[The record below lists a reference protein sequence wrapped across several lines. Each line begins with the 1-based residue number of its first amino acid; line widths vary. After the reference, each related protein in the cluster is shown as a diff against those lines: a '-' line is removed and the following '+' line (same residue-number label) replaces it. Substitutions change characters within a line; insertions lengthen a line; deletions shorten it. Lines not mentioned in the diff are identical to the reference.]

1 MPPTLTRPVDVRNA
15 WLIWLGFAIGVVLF
29 AWSEGFSHTVTSAY
43 RGGAEPWLAHQP
55 IYTVSQW
62 GGFLYPP
69 VSAMLFAPFT
79 LLPHDLGEALWR
91 LTNLGVLAWGVRQ
104 ASAAAS
110 RLGGVELF
118 PLSTLLCLAAL
129 LPAARNGQATLLI
142 TGLLLVAVEATVRR
156 RWWTAGAML
165 ALATVIKPIAV
176 VLLLLYAALRPRV
189 VVPVVVALLVL
200 CSLPA
205 LHDGVA
211 KATTDLGQWVEKLRS
226 VSLPPES
233 LRVSDVFG
241 GLTAFGIRVPPGIA
255 YGIRAAA
262 ALLTLGLCFVAFRR
276 FGHAPG
282 VLLTGALG
290 LSYMLLFNARTENNT
305 YGALAPAQAI
315 LASWLILAQSR
326 MLLGVVVASLPFI
339 GLSGYELGKF
349 ITPGRETWIAPLS
362 GTVFLVVL
370 CLVVFMARPIRTRGT
385 SGAATGSGAS
395 SAPG

>member
-156 RWWTAGAML
+156 RWWTAG
-165 ALATVIKPIAV
+165 
-176 VLLLLYAALRPRV
+176 R
-189 VVPVVVALLVL
+189 
-200 CSLPA
+200 CSR
-205 LHDGVA
+205 
-211 KATTDLGQWVEKLRS
+211 W
-226 VSLPPES
+226 PP
-233 LRVSDVFG
+233 
-241 GLTAFGIRVPPGIA
+241 T
-255 YGIRAAA
+255 
-262 ALLTLGLCFVAFRR
+262 C
-276 FGHAPG
+276 
-282 VLLTGALG
+282 
-290 LSYMLLFNARTENNT
+290 
-305 YGALAPAQAI
+305 
-315 LASWLILAQSR
+315 
-326 MLLGVVVASLPFI
+326 
-339 GLSGYELGKF
+339 
-349 ITPGRETWIAPLS
+349 
-362 GTVFLVVL
+362 
-370 CLVVFMARPIRTRGT
+370 
-385 SGAATGSGAS
+385 
-395 SAPG
+395 